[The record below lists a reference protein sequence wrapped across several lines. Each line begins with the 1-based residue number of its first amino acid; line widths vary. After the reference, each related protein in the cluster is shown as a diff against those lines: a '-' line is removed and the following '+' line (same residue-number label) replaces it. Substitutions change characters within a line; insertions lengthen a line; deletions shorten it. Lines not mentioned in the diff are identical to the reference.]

1 MTKKVFALDTKP
13 GIQRD
18 GTVFDKEFY
27 TDGQWV
33 RFQRGRPRKM
43 GGYRQITPNLSGPSR
58 GIYVNPQ
65 DGFTSIFNGW
75 SDGLQ
80 VLPINNDGIGAGITN
95 FTIAGSILTVNTLVG
110 GSGYTN
116 GTYTGVALTGGS
128 GFSAQAT
135 IVVASN
141 SVSSVTITNGGNGY
155 LPGDVL
161 SCAAASIGNGIQTYG
176 SITGGSLYTNGTYLS
191 VPMTGGTGSG
201 ATANITVSGGA
212 VTGVVAADRGVG
224 YTAGDILSASA
235 ANIGGVT
242 GIINTI
248 GFLNPGALYTPG
260 TYTNVSLTG
269 GSGTNA
275 AATIE
280 VLDNGIGAVNNI
292 TSGSN
297 YTNGSFS
304 NVALTGGTGSG
315 ALATVTV
322 SGGNVVSVS
331 ISYGGNNYTVN
342 DVLSCSAASI
352 GNGVTAFGAIVGGS
366 GYVNGTYPNVTLTGG
381 TGTGARATIVVSG
394 GLVISVTLTYG
405 GIGYTAADSLTTA
418 NTNLGGAGAG
428 FNVAVSTVA
437 ASSGF
442 QCDVAAVTTGGV
454 GKVTMTDNGS
464 GYAIG
469 NVLSAPADDIGGV
482 SGVIGALGG
491 INGGNFYTNSS
502 TASCTSGS
510 ISGTVLT
517 VSGTVTGTFAVG
529 QTLFGSGVQDGTVIT
544 ALGTGSGGL
553 GTYDINNSQ
562 TVGSTTISA
571 LGIFR
576 DTPLTGGSGT
586 GATANITVSGNK
598 VTNVQIVEPGVDYAI
613 GDSLSATLGGSTN
626 AVATLG
632 AITGGSN
639 YTNGTYTGVSLT
651 GGTGTGAQ
659 ATIVVA
665 SNAVSSVTV
674 TAPGQGYTV
683 ADSLSCAASAIG
695 NGINTISAPAGGS
708 LYGDGTYTNV
718 SLTGGTGSRAKAT
731 IVVSVGAV
739 TSVTI
744 TDRGINY
751 TAADVLSAASTDL
764 GGYTNGLSTLGAV
777 TGGSNYTNG
786 TFTNVPLTGGTGTG
800 ALATIVVSGN
810 AVTTVT
816 VTTPGNNYTAS
827 DTLSAAASSIG
838 NGVQTLGTITG
849 GSGYTGNE
857 IATLGTIVGGSGY
870 TNGTY
875 SAVPLTNITGTG
887 ANATADI
894 TISGGAVTAVT
905 IVNSG
910 SGYQVNDSLSVN
922 ASSVGGTGSGFSVPV
937 ATINATKTYTN
948 VSLIGGT
955 GSGATASITVSGGS
969 VTAVTITNRGRGYIA
984 TNILSAN
991 STSIGGTGFGFVVPV
1006 SAVYSS
1012 SGFSVPVTAVA
1023 SSSGFS
1029 VTVSTV
1035 YASSGFSVPVATLGT
1050 AGGFSVPVTFTIA
1063 STGFQFT
1070 VLSVNQSSGF
1080 SVPVATTYSSS
1091 GFSINVATVDQ
1102 QFAADPNNLWQFD
1115 ALYSVT
1121 GGENLLLAHPGKNLD
1136 QIDGTLNTP
1145 VLYGPITGHSV
1156 YPLKDTG
1163 GANPSGNVISVSGG
1177 VVALHPY
1184 VFVYGNNGLIK
1195 NCSAG
1200 DPTDWNSADANEV
1213 NVATGKIVKGLP
1225 VRGGSNAPSGLF
1237 WSLDSLIRVSYIG
1250 GTGTPPQYWR
1260 YDIISSQTSI
1270 LSSQCVIEYDG
1281 IYFWI
1286 GVDRFML
1293 YNGVVKEIPN
1303 SMNQNYFFDNLNYAQ
1318 SQKVWATKVPR
1329 FGEIWWF
1336 YPRGDSTECND
1347 AIIYNIREDA
1357 WYDLGQAVGG
1367 RRSAGYFSQVFR
1379 YPVNAGWEENDP
1391 NEVSLWQHEY
1401 GTNAIQGTNVLAI
1414 ESSFTTSDLGII
1426 AGGPSQPSPVGD
1438 NRWLRLERVEPDF
1451 LQQGPMELYVVGR
1464 PYPQEQDKISAAY
1477 TFDSTT
1483 GKIDMKEQ
1491 RRLLRLKFVSNVANG
1506 NYQAGKVVVDA
1517 DVGDVRGYST
1527 S

>member
-110 GSGYTN
+110 GSAYTN
-116 GTYTGVALTGGS
+116 GTYTGVDLTGGS

-161 SCAAASIGNGIQTYG
+161 SCAASSIGNGIQTYG
-176 SITGGSLYTNGTYLS
+176 SITGGSLYTDGAYLS

-224 YTAGDILSASA
+224 YTAGDILSASS

-331 ISYGGNNYTVN
+331 ISYGGNNYAVN

-352 GNGVTAFGAIVGGS
+352 GKGVTAFGAIVGGS

-442 QCDVAAVTTGGV
+442 QCDVASVTTGGV
-454 GKVTMTDNGS
+454 GKVTMTNNGS
-464 GYAIG
+464 GYTIG

-502 TASCTSGS
+502 TASCTAGS

-517 VSGTVTGTFAVG
+517 VSGSVTGTFAVG

-544 ALGTGSGGL
+544 ALGTGSGGA
-553 GTYDINNSQ
+553 GTYNINNSQ

-586 GATANITVSGNK
+586 GATANITVFGNK

-665 SNAVSSVTV
+665 SNAVSSVTI

-695 NGINTISAPAGGS
+695 NGINTIGAPVGGS
-708 LYGDGTYTNV
+708 LYGNGTYTNV
-718 SLTGGTGSRAKAT
+718 PLTGGTGSRAKAT

-786 TFTNVPLTGGTGTG
+786 TFTNVPLTGGSGTG
-800 ALATIVVSGN
+800 ALATIVVAGN

-827 DTLSAAASSIG
+827 DTLSASASVIG
-838 NGVQTLGTITG
+838 SGVQTLGTITG

-875 SAVPLTNITGTG
+875 SAVHRYWCQRNCRHHHLWWRGDCGDHRQQRQRLPGQRQPVCERRKRWRYWFRLLGPCG
-887 ANATADI
+887 H
-894 TISGGAVTAVT
+894 
-905 IVNSG
+905 
-910 SGYQVNDSLSVN
+910 YQRQQDLHKCS
-922 ASSVGGTGSGFSVPV
+922 A
-937 ATINATKTYTN
+937 
-948 VSLIGGT
+948 
-955 GSGATASITVSGGS
+955 
-969 VTAVTITNRGRGYIA
+969 NRGHGKWSNCLHHR
-984 TNILSAN
+984 LWRVCH
-991 STSIGGTGFGFVVPV
+991 GGDDHKPRSRLHRHQHPVCQLHLHRRHWGRFRCAGFCRVQQQRVLVPC
-1006 SAVYSS
+1006 
-1012 SGFSVPVTAVA
+1012 
-1023 SSSGFS
+1023 
-1029 VTVSTV
+1029 
-1035 YASSGFSVPVATLGT
+1035 LN
-1050 AGGFSVPVTFTIA
+1050 GG
-1063 STGFQFT
+1063 
-1070 VLSVNQSSGF
+1070 
-1080 SVPVATTYSSS
+1080 
-1091 GFSINVATVDQ
+1091 DQ
-1102 QFAADPNNLWQFD
+1102 
-1115 ALYSVT
+1115 
-1121 GGENLLLAHPGKNLD
+1121 
-1136 QIDGTLNTP
+1136 
-1145 VLYGPITGHSV
+1145 
-1156 YPLKDTG
+1156 
-1163 GANPSGNVISVSGG
+1163 
-1177 VVALHPY
+1177 
-1184 VFVYGNNGLIK
+1184 
-1195 NCSAG
+1195 
-1200 DPTDWNSADANEV
+1200 
-1213 NVATGKIVKGLP
+1213 
-1225 VRGGSNAPSGLF
+1225 
-1237 WSLDSLIRVSYIG
+1237 
-1250 GTGTPPQYWR
+1250 
-1260 YDIISSQTSI
+1260 
-1270 LSSQCVIEYDG
+1270 
-1281 IYFWI
+1281 
-1286 GVDRFML
+1286 
-1293 YNGVVKEIPN
+1293 
-1303 SMNQNYFFDNLNYAQ
+1303 
-1318 SQKVWATKVPR
+1318 
-1329 FGEIWWF
+1329 
-1336 YPRGDSTECND
+1336 
-1347 AIIYNIREDA
+1347 
-1357 WYDLGQAVGG
+1357 
-1367 RRSAGYFSQVFR
+1367 
-1379 YPVNAGWEENDP
+1379 
-1391 NEVSLWQHEY
+1391 
-1401 GTNAIQGTNVLAI
+1401 
-1414 ESSFTTSDLGII
+1414 
-1426 AGGPSQPSPVGD
+1426 
-1438 NRWLRLERVEPDF
+1438 
-1451 LQQGPMELYVVGR
+1451 
-1464 PYPQEQDKISAAY
+1464 
-1477 TFDSTT
+1477 
-1483 GKIDMKEQ
+1483 
-1491 RRLLRLKFVSNVANG
+1491 
-1506 NYQAGKVVVDA
+1506 
-1517 DVGDVRGYST
+1517 
-1527 S
+1527 